1 MKKIFLLGI
10 LLAFFLFLFGFF
22 SNLDVFI
29 LISGGIGLG
38 CLLVAGLFS
47 GVFISGDKIRA
58 NFATETS
65 SERQKRYNRMLAFV
79 LFGAPNFLVAILL
92 ILIS

>member
-1 MKKIFLLGI
+1 MKKGFLIGI

-22 SNLDVFI
+22 TNLDVFI

-38 CLLVAGLFS
+38 CLLVAGLLS

-58 NFATETS
+58 NFTTETS
-65 SERQKRYNRMLAFV
+65 SEGQKRYNRMLTLVAV
-79 LFGAPNFLVAILL
+79 GAPNFLVAILL
-92 ILIS
+92 TMIS